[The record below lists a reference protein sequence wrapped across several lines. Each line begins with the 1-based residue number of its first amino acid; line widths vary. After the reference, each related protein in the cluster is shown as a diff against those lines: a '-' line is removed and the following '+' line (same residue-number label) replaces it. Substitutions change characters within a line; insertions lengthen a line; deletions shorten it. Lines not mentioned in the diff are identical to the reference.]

1 MWRRREGFIFHNK
14 KFSNP
19 FREGCVNSFFMHGFD
34 LLWKISMKLIFC
46 LFSRCFQFERLANST
61 PMVQAVVNNG
71 RKILFREQI
80 FYCFDDKC
88 GK

>member
-1 MWRRREGFIFHNK
+1 MWRRREGFHYK
-14 KFSNP
+14 KFSNSL
-19 FREGCVNSFFMHGFD
+19 EKVIFMHGYD